1 MNGWEDDNSSGSCVN
16 KSRLTRPAERRV
28 GDDEWRRTR
37 ETETGYKP
45 IRGRQRQ
52 IVAQNE
58 RT

>member
-1 MNGWEDDNSSGSCVN
+1 MNGWEDDNSSGN
-16 KSRLTRPAERRV
+16 KLRLTRPAERRV
-28 GDDEWRRTR
+28 VDDEWRRIR